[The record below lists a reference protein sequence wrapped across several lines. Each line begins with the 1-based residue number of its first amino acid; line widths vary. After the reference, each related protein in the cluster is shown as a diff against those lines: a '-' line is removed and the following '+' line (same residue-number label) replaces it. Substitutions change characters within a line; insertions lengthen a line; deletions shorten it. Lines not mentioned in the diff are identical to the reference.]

1 MFMIKTFL
9 KSTAIAIAGI
19 FTLQCT
25 PQMNTDTAS
34 AKKNAAS
41 ARHQLNK
48 IVLEEMTR
56 GHRRMITITP
66 SEKIIEINGVSKDSK
81 TSAAEWETLAKLVQN
96 QELDKIDS
104 YESPTTKRYHDGAM
118 MANLKITAN
127 GNTYTSQG
135 FDSGT
140 PPAQFSD
147 LYFAV
152 ADHFPLK

>member
-1 MFMIKTFL
+1 MIKSTL
-9 KSTAIAIAGI
+9 KSVIIAATGLLI
-19 FTLQCT
+19 LQCT
-25 PQMNTDTAS
+25 PQMNTDTPRS
-34 AKKNAAS
+34 NEGNAPAIK
-41 ARHQLNK
+41 HQLNK

-56 GHRRMITITP
+56 GNRRMITITP
-66 SEKIIEINGVSKDSK
+66 SEKIIEINGVSKESQ
-81 TSAAEWETLAKLVQN
+81 TSASEWETLVKLAQK
-96 QELDKIDS
+96 QDLEKIDS

-118 MANLKITAN
+118 MASLKITAN

-152 ADHFPLK
+152 AGHFPLK

>member
-1 MFMIKTFL
+1 MINI
-9 KSTAIAIAGI
+9 KSAVIILFSF

-25 PQMNTDTAS
+25 PQMNTDTAR
-34 AKKNAAS
+34 AEENAAS
-41 ARHQLNK
+41 AKHQLNK

-66 SEKIIEINGVSKDSK
+66 TEKIIEINGVTKDSK
-81 TSAAEWETLAKLVQN
+81 TSAAEWEKLVKLVQK
-96 QELDKIDS
+96 QDLDKIES

-118 MANLKITAN
+118 MASLKITAN

-140 PPAQFSD
+140 PPAPFSD

-152 ADHFPLK
+152 AGHFPQK